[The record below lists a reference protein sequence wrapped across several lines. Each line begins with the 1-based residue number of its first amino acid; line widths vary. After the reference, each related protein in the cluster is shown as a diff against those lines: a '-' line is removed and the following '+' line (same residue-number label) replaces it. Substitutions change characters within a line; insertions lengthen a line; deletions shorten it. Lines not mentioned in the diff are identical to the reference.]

1 MMQTTAAPTG
11 RRRITPAMLSA
22 RAALPAQYEPT
33 TPGKV
38 LSAFKRASNALGI
51 PRRVVELVDYLV
63 GRTFAADWQGER
75 PIAWPSNATLQDALD
90 LGRSQIKTL
99 IRVGQELGLFVMRD
113 APDGKRFGHRDNA
126 GRITLAYGFDLTPLA
141 ARRAEFEQAA
151 RAHAEARAEGRR
163 LRGQITAERNAVLSL
178 CDMARE
184 TGAAGDWE
192 RVDAEA
198 RRIAAQRGGSYE
210 PRQLAQI
217 LAELTMLRT
226 SAIEAL
232 TPAEPVDNSASEAA
246 ETANNSVNTDPTGP
260 ENRPPLTPTNPPSI
274 AKANTEQKS
283 DGPNRPGVFM
293 RGAAPR
299 KVGELIQASAGAAPV
314 RSGNR
319 ERRRES
325 ALRGFVVTPDFILR
339 VAPAFRSWIKSTS
352 PTWREL
358 LDAAFYVRSELGI
371 SQHAWGQACG
381 VLGQT
386 EAIATI
392 AAIAARH
399 AAGEVKSPGG
409 LLRRMVELHET
420 GELRLDRTLFGL
432 ADGLKGTAH

>member
-1 MMQTTAAPTG
+1 MTQTIAAPTG

-22 RAALPAQYEPT
+22 RSARPAFYEPT
-33 TPGKV
+33 SPGKV
-38 LSAFKRASNALGI
+38 LSAFKRASNAMGI

-63 GRTFAADWQGER
+63 GRTFAADWQGGR
-75 PIAWPSNATLQDALD
+75 IIAWPSNATLGDALD

-99 IRVGQELGLFVMRD
+99 IRVGQELGLFEMRD
-113 APDGKRFGHRDNA
+113 APDGKRFGHRDN
-126 GRITLAYGFDLTPLA
+126 GGQITLAYGFDLSPLA
-141 ARRAEFEQAA
+141 SRRDEFEQIA

-163 LRGQITAERNAVLSL
+163 LRGQITAQRNAVLSL
-178 CDMARE
+178 CDMAHE

-192 RVDAEA
+192 RVDADA
-198 RRIAAQRGGSYE
+198 RSIAASRGSSYE

-217 LAELTMLRT
+217 LAELTMLH
-226 SAIEAL
+226 AAAVEAL
-232 TPAEPVDNSASEAA
+232 TPVEPVDNSPEAHA
-246 ETANNSVNTDPTGP
+246 ETTSVSVDTDPKGP

-274 AKANTEQKS
+274 PKGNTEQKM
-283 DGPNRPGVFM
+283 DGPSRPGVIS

-299 KVGELIQASAGAAPV
+299 KVGDLIDGRARAAPV
-314 RSGNR
+314 RSGER

-325 ALRGFVVTPDFILR
+325 ALRGFIVTPDFIMR
-339 VAPAFRSWIKSTS
+339 VAPAFRSWIKSANPS
-352 PTWREL
+352 WKEL
-358 LDAAFYVRSELGI
+358 LEASFYVRSELGI
-371 SQHAWGQACG
+371 SQHAWGQACV

-386 EAIATI
+386 EAVATI

-399 AAGEVKSPGG
+399 ATGAVKSPGG

>member
-1 MMQTTAAPTG
+1 MTHTQTAPTG

-22 RAALPAQYEPT
+22 RAARRPHYDPT
-33 TPGKV
+33 TPGKT
-38 LSAFKRASNALGI
+38 LSAFKRASTALGI

-63 GRTFAADWQGER
+63 GRTFPSDWQGG
-75 PIAWPSNATLQDALD
+75 PIIAWPSNATLSDALD

-99 IRVGQELGLFVMRD
+99 IRVGQELGLFEMRD
-113 APDGKRFGHRDNA
+113 APDGKRFGTRDNG

-141 ARRAEFEQAA
+141 ARRDEFEQVA

-184 TGAAGDWE
+184 TEAAGDWA

-198 RRIAAQRGGSYE
+198 RRIAALRGSSYE
-210 PRQLAQI
+210 PRQLAPI
-217 LAELTMLRT
+217 LAQLAMLRT
-226 SAIEAL
+226 AAIEAL
-232 TPAEPVDNSASEAA
+232 MPVEVVDNSTPAASENVA
-246 ETANNSVNTDPTGP
+246 EGVDINPMGPKNWPLLTSTNTPSISKVNT
-260 ENRPPLTPTNPPSI
+260 N
-274 AKANTEQKS
+274 QKM
-283 DGPNRPGVFM
+283 DGPNRPGVITK
-293 RGAAPR
+293 GADHR
-299 KVGELIQASAGAAPV
+299 SLDDLIKASARAAPV
-314 RSGNR
+314 RSGKK

-325 ALRGFVVTPDFILR
+325 ALRGFIVTPDFVMQI
-339 VAPAFRSWIKSTS
+339 APAFRPWIKSAN
-352 PTWREL
+352 PTWKEL
-358 LDAAFYVRSELGI
+358 LEASFYVRAELGI
-371 SQHAWGQACG
+371 SQHAWGQAC
-381 VLGQT
+381 VILGQT
-386 EAIATI
+386 EAVATI
-392 AAIAARH
+392 TAIAARY

>member
-1 MMQTTAAPTG
+1 MTQTIAAPTG
-11 RRRITPAMLSA
+11 RRRITPAMLSV
-22 RAALPAQYEPT
+22 RAQRPAYYAPT
-33 TPGKV
+33 TPGKA
-38 LSAFKRASNALGI
+38 LSAFKRASTALGI

-63 GRTFAADWQGER
+63 GRTKAVDWEGER

-99 IRVGQELGLFVMRD
+99 IRIGQELGLFEMRD
-113 APDGKRFGHRDNA
+113 APDGKRFGTRDNS
-126 GRITLAYGFDLTPLA
+126 GRITLAYGFDLSQLA
-141 ARRAEFEQAA
+141 ARRDEFDQIA

-192 RVDAEA
+192 RVDADA
-198 RRIAAQRGGSYE
+198 RQLAASRGSSYE

-217 LAELTMLRT
+217 LAELTMLRAA
-226 SAIEAL
+226 AIEAL
-232 TPAEPVDNSASEAA
+232 TPAEPVDNPSAEAV
-246 ETANNSVNTDPTGP
+246 NLVSVSVDTDPKGP

-274 AKANTEQKS
+274 PKGNTEQKM
-283 DGPNRPGVFM
+283 DGPSRPGVIS

-299 KVGELIQASAGAAPV
+299 KVGELIQRSTGAAPV
-314 RSGNR
+314 RSGRR
-319 ERRRES
+319 EGGRES
-325 ALRGFVVTPDFILR
+325 ALRGFVVTPDFIIR
-339 VAPAFRSWIKSTS
+339 VAPAFRSWVQSAN

-358 LDAAFYVRSELGI
+358 LDASFYVRSELGI
-371 SQHAWGQACG
+371 SQHAWAQACV

-386 EAIATI
+386 EAVATI

-432 ADGLKGTAH
+432 ADGLKGTKH